1 MKSFAQALIDCKVA
15 IGVSLFEMDTI
26 YFALCREFFQ
36 VSDSKQDKTLLSDTI
51 AYVQST
57 YEYFSDLAD
66 GLEMT
71 EHDTWAQSWANFSDR
86 LVCDLNIP
94 LLYVIVIYRAME
106 NVRRELESLSIP
118 TKFHVSLLDLLWR
131 KISESNIEIIL
142 IGSSYGRSEPSGND
156 EG

>member
-1 MKSFAQALIDCKVA
+1 MKSFAQALIDCPVA

-26 YFALCREFFQ
+26 YFTLCREFFQ
-36 VSDSKQDKTLLSDTI
+36 VSDLKRDTKLLSNTI

-86 LVCDLNIP
+86 LVCDLNFP
-94 LLYVIVIYRAME
+94 LLYVVVIYRALN
-106 NVRRELESLSIP
+106 NVCRELESLSLP
-118 TKFHVSLLDLLWR
+118 TKFHRSLLDLFWR
-131 KISESNIEIIL
+131 KINEANIETIL
-142 IGSSYGRSEPSGND
+142 IGSSYGRPELSGND

>member
-1 MKSFAQALIDCKVA
+1 MKSFAQSLIDCKVA

-36 VSDSKQDKTLLSDTI
+36 VSDLKQDTMLLSDTI

-57 YEYFSDLAD
+57 YEYFSYLAD

-71 EHDTWAQSWANFSDR
+71 EHDTWAQKWANFSDR

-94 LLYVIVIYRAME
+94 LLYLIVIYRALN
-106 NVRRELESLSIP
+106 NVCRELESLSIP
-118 TKFHVSLLDLLWR
+118 TKFHRSLLDLFWR
-131 KISESNIEIIL
+131 KINEANIEIML
-142 IGSSYGRSEPSGND
+142 IGSSYGRSEHSGND

>member
-15 IGVSLFEMDTI
+15 ICVSLFEIDTI

-36 VSDSKQDKTLLSDTI
+36 VSDSKQDKKLLSDTI
-51 AYVQST
+51 AFVQST
-57 YEYFSDLAD
+57 YDCFSDLAD

-94 LLYVIVIYRAME
+94 LLYLIVIYRALN
-106 NVRRELESLSIP
+106 NVCGELESLSIP
-118 TKFHVSLLDLLWR
+118 TKFHQSLLDLFWR
-131 KISESNIEIIL
+131 KINESNIEIIL
-142 IGSSYGRSEPSGND
+142 IGSSYGRSELSGND

>member
-1 MKSFAQALIDCKVA
+1 MKSFAQALVDCKVA
-15 IGVSLFEMDTI
+15 IGISLFEMDTI
-26 YFALCREFFQ
+26 SFALCREFFQ
-36 VSDSKQDKTLLSDTI
+36 VSDSKQDKNLLNDTI

-94 LLYVIVIYRAME
+94 LLYLIVIYRALN
-106 NVRRELESLSIP
+106 NVCGELESLSLP
-118 TKFHVSLLDLLWR
+118 TKFHQSLLDLFWR
-131 KISESNIEIIL
+131 KINESNIEIIL
-142 IGSSYGRSEPSGND
+142 IGSSYGRSELSGND